1 MDKIKSHKIPRLY
14 VTTDLSAGAEIP
26 LDQSQSHY
34 LGNVLRQNTGAPVL
48 LFNGRDG
55 EWQADIT
62 HLSKKGGSAQCHDQT
77 REQVSCPDIWLVFAP
92 VKKEG
97 TDLII
102 QKATE
107 LGVARFCP
115 VQMRRSVASR
125 IKADRVTSISIEA
138 AEQCERLDLPVQQE
152 MQSLPDVLKNWPQ
165 DRLLLVCAET
175 GETNS
180 LKTVLND
187 WKPDQPAALLIG
199 PEGGFDPQELALLS
213 QQPFVRMV
221 SLGPRVLRAET
232 AALAI
237 LACWQAWAGDWD
249 KPRVIK

>member
-14 VTTDLSAGAEIP
+14 VTTDLSAGGGIP

-62 HLSKKGGSAQCHDQT
+62 HLSKKGGSARCREQI

-125 IKADRVTSISIEA
+125 IKADRVHSISIEA
-138 AEQCERLDLPVQQE
+138 AEQCERLDLPVLQE
-152 MQSLPDVLKNWPQ
+152 MQALPDVLKNWPQ
-165 DRLLLVCAET
+165 DRVLLVCAET
-175 GETNS
+175 GETNN
-180 LKTVLND
+180 LKTVLNEMVNN
-187 WKPDQPAALLIG
+187 PAAVLIG

-232 AALAI
+232 AALAV
-237 LACWQAWAGDWD
+237 LACWQALAGDWD
-249 KPRVIK
+249 KPRKIM